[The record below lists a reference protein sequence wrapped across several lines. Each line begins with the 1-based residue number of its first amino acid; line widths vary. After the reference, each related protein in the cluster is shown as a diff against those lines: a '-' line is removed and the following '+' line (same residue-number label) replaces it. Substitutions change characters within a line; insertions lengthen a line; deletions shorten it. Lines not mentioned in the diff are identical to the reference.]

1 MRKYNLKHSVCVVV
15 YLAFLS
21 KGNASS
27 INLTCSSSLVSGSTS
42 SSCSGSDSAITST
55 SNTGSTGS
63 SPQSYVTVN
72 NNSNHD
78 LDIASS
84 TNTKPINLNLFVTSG
99 GTPSKVTVDFSG
111 KYNDQVSTYGLTQ
124 SPNASSM
131 FLVGELISDLSVNLS
146 GYVGNNGYRASE
158 ICANKILAGD
168 FGSTVLSQ
176 FKNRCNDGSTA
187 NPCATAKIRSTC
199 DAQDLSNINTYMD
212 SNESNLYC
220 PTGYTYMSGQDAATS
235 PNVPITV
242 VSPIAMRKCV
252 AGSWT
257 EPLRMCQRVGTK
269 YSFHMV
275 TYFPD
280 RDNIGVLASSS
291 LFSYAWTDTYQES
304 NAGGY
309 WHNEPG
315 GHNFYAGRVC
325 TASSSSGRDCYFTLE
340 IPSSAPSPTFTF
352 QNWRYDWGGYTASV
366 SGDTCNLSG
375 TCNSGNIS
383 YGQPSV
389 VTSVNYVIYRTGSC
403 QAYEN
408 DLGTTTSHGNS
419 SYYHAEQTYWRSSGN
434 SCSGIPRASG
444 TFGSQQP
451 AYSDYGV
458 FTGHGLTSSSDSL
471 NYDGTNPISSSVD
484 PVCNDTSCPSG
495 TTSLTTATNAR
506 FSLTTGDAQAGSY
519 GGTITAL
526 VYKITGTETYTYANG
541 SNGVNGTNDLTVP
554 SYLKKCYNK
563 QDNRA
568 VPNVAFYYNT
578 YSIFNFSLS
587 QKTFTNNFPARTQ
600 GEAVQ
605 VYKKLDPSFLDLVK
619 ESTCPSCP

>member
-1 MRKYNLKHSVCVVV
+1 MLMIIG
-15 YLAFLS
+15 LS
-21 KGNASS
+21 LIDANASS

-63 SPQSYVTVN
+63 SPQSYVTIN

-78 LDIASS
+78 LDIATS
-84 TNTKPINLNLFVTSG
+84 TNTKPVNLNLFVTSG
-99 GTPSKVTVDFSG
+99 GTPSKITVDFSG
-111 KYNDQVSTYGLTQ
+111 KYNDQISTNGLTQ
-124 SPNASSM
+124 SPNSSSL
-131 FLVGELISDLSVNLS
+131 FLVGELVSDLNVNLS
-146 GYVGNNGYRASE
+146 GYAGSNGYKASE

-168 FGSTVLSQ
+168 FGTTILNQ

-187 NPCATAKIRSTC
+187 NPCASAKIRTLC
-199 DAQDLSNINTYMD
+199 DSQDLSDINTYMN
-212 SNESNLYC
+212 SNESSMYC

-242 VSPIAMRKCV
+242 VSPISMRKCV

-257 EPLRMCQRVGTK
+257 EPLRLCHRSGTK
-269 YSFHMV
+269 YRLTFYANDYNYKAITSLTNTWSDTYVEETGSFCDS
-275 TYFPD
+275 TT
-280 RDNIGVLASSS
+280 GGCGLASPGSFGYYLNRFTS
-291 LFSYAWTDTYQES
+291 GKFQSVTFESYSTPSWVVKEYQLASNTVQQNCSGVNGVGTDNCAS
-304 NAGGY
+304 
-309 WHNEPG
+309 WKDPG
-315 GHNFYAGRVC
+315 GPWYY
-325 TASSSSGRDCYFTLE
+325 STLSE
-340 IPSSAPSPTFTF
+340 VAAVD
-352 QNWRYDWGGYTASV
+352 YSV
-366 SGDTCNLSG
+366 
-375 TCNSGNIS
+375 
-383 YGQPSV
+383 
-389 VTSVNYVIYRTGSC
+389 YRTGSC
-403 QAYEN
+403 QSGES

-434 SCSGIPRASG
+434 SCSGIPRTSG

-451 AYSDYGV
+451 AYSDYGI

-471 NYDGTNPISSSVD
+471 NYDGINPISSSVD
-484 PVCNDTSCPSG
+484 PVCNDASCPSG
-495 TTSLTTATNAR
+495 TTSLTTATNSR
-506 FSLTTGDAQAGSY
+506 FALTTGDAQAGSY

-563 QDNRA
+563 QDSRA